1 LDRGATEGVTESVTM
16 AIKDRLRELFAKV
29 DAFFART
36 GEAFPA
42 PSGITCHAGCN
53 DCCQQRLSVTA
64 IEAEVIEEGL
74 AGLAPTVRQALS
86 ARARS
91 PEPQCPALLDGRCAI
106 YAFRPVLCRT
116 HGLPIRYAN
125 GAEGGPRRL
134 PVMGAHVDACP
145 RNYAGRDLASLP
157 TSAVLDQATVSTVLG
172 ALDAARADELG
183 RERGKR
189 VDLASLLAA
198 YAD

>member
-1 LDRGATEGVTESVTM
+1 MATD
-16 AIKDRLRELFAKV
+16 DRLRELFAKV

-36 GEAFPA
+36 AEAFPA
-42 PSGITCHAGCN
+42 PSGITCHAGCT

-74 AGLAPTVRQALS
+74 AALAPEVREALA

-91 PEPQCPALLDGRCAI
+91 PNPECPALLDGRCAI

-134 PVMGAHVDACP
+134 PVVTGAHVDACP
-145 RNYAGRDLASLP
+145 RNFVGRDLASLP
-157 TSAVLDQATVSTVLG
+157 TSGVLDQATVSLVLG
-172 ALDAARADELG
+172 AIDAARADELG

-189 VDLASLLAA
+189 VDLAFLLAA
-198 YAD
+198 CAD